1 MALLGVGPRS
11 NYREPSKQSELWNYA
26 CVTSHRNP
34 QTSEN
39 APNWGNNFFFLLQIS
54 GHECWLLNVL
64 PSGRKTL
71 ITIKTLICHLT
82 STPIPRTYTKSH
94 LHACTR
100 IYTLTGRHTCT
111 YRNTLT
117 HTQTPMYTNTRIHIR
132 QLGESATSL
141 VTHRVLTESCEEVAG
156 LFPVDAVGA
165 VEELSD
171 EFSHHLRVT
180 LPVVGQALGR
190 CPPVNIHRLPQGTAQ
205 HGLRLQVDKQV
216 DL

>member
-1 MALLGVGPRS
+1 MLVAQCAAIWEENFNNNKNLDLPFNKHAHSPHIHKVAPT
-11 NYREPSKQSELWNYA
+11 
-26 CVTSHRNP
+26 CMHTHIHTHR
-34 QTSEN
+34 QTHMHI
-39 APNWGNNFFFLLQIS
+39 QK
-54 GHECWLLNVL
+54 H
-64 PSGRKTL
+64 TL
-71 ITIKTLICHLT
+71 K
-82 STPIPRTYTKSH
+82 
-94 LHACTR
+94 
-100 IYTLTGRHTCT
+100 
-111 YRNTLT
+111 

-141 VTHRVLTESCEEVAG
+141 VTHRVLTESGEEVAG
-156 LFPVDAVGA
+156 LLPVDAVGA